1 MAMTPRTLRVPE
13 TANARILGD
22 LFPIQTN
29 HCRTPGCANFGVPAR
44 TRPGSRGPS
53 KDRDPHYA
61 LISTSKGQEPALR
74 CKACNGKG
82 AIRSN
87 AAIAEEVE
95 RIADYA
101 RPLEYRFAC
110 KTGGCANFG
119 LSIGEHRQLY
129 TKYGYYKNREN
140 PIYRCKS
147 CLRNVLVSHKAPR
160 IHARN
165 QSLAADVFSRIAN
178 KSPMR
183 RTVEGAGLRSH
194 ADYYTILDFI
204 HRRCCDL
211 NSAVTRSFLTGERRL
226 PAGMNIAI
234 DSQSLMVNWPSRV
247 QRRTVEM
254 TSCCSVDAASRF
266 ILELDVNHDPR
277 FDPFDVNYESAELGD
292 LTRKEAFR
300 KYARFWLA
308 GDEMRSGRTGQRR
321 MGREAAEQA
330 VGDIQDAFRAANAY
344 EDVAEMEIVPGQGPL
359 RDHMLRSGMLVKTGY
374 RTLGHMF
381 VLREI
386 LKGAGVERLQLCMDQ
401 HLSTISS
408 FMCAFQQQIAEGAA
422 HGFLVR
428 FDKNCAVDE
437 RDRLYDEAMRQLRAF
452 ARARGLEGMDRE
464 ELGFEMILASLR
476 ADGLPEH
483 GWLRHPVPTKQEP
496 GKQVRWITENAD
508 TELDPR
514 LREGRLARLYLGAS
528 LGRVDNVF
536 ELTRRF
542 LSPLERPFYTPS
554 GGWNQVWYG
563 YAPYNP
569 DMVRKYLDIFRVVN
583 NFIHT
588 GKTDRATPAMRL
600 GFADRPLTYADVLW
614 PGEKIPVP
622 KRTRRKGRALKL

>member
-1 MAMTPRTLRVPE
+1 MASTPRPVAVRVPE
-13 TANARILGD
+13 TAHARILGTP
-22 LFPIQTN
+22 FPVQVN

-44 TRPGSRGPS
+44 TQPGKTGPS
-53 KDRDPHYA
+53 ADRDLRYK
-61 LISTSKGQEPALR
+61 LTSTAKGQEPAIE
-74 CKACNGKG
+74 CKACRGKG
-82 AIRSN
+82 AVRSN
-87 AAIAEEVE
+87 EAIAEEIA

-101 RPLEYRFAC
+101 RPLEHRFAC
-110 KTGGCANFG
+110 KTEGCANQG

-129 TKYGYYKNREN
+129 TKYGYYKTPEN
-140 PIYRCKS
+140 PIYRCKA
-147 CLRNVLVSHKAPR
+147 CGRRVHVSARVAR

-165 QSLAADVFSRIAN
+165 RSLAADVFSRLAN
-178 KSPMR
+178 RAPVR
-183 RTVEGAGLRSH
+183 RTVKGAGLNSCK
-194 ADYYTILDFI
+194 DYYRILDFI
-204 HRRCCDL
+204 HRRCREM
-211 NSAVTRSFLTGERRL
+211 NGAFTRSFLTGERRL
-226 PAGMNIAI
+226 PAAMNVAI

-254 TSCCSVDAASRF
+254 TSCCSVDSASRF

-300 KYARFWLA
+300 RYARFWLA

-321 MGREAAEQA
+321 MGRAAAEQA

-344 EDVAEMEIVPGQGPL
+344 ADVAEMEIVPGQGPL
-359 RDHMLRSGMLVKTGY
+359 RDTMLRSGMLVKTGY

-386 LKGAGVERLQLCMDQ
+386 LQSAGVERLQLSMDE
-401 HLSTISS
+401 HLSTIAS
-408 FMCAFQQQIAEGAA
+408 FMCAFRELIAEGAA

-428 FDKNCAVDE
+428 YDKDCSNDE
-437 RDRLYDEAMRQLRAF
+437 RERIFKEVWRRMRRF
-452 ARARGLEGMDRE
+452 ARVRSLEGMDRD
-464 ELGFEMILASLR
+464 ELGFEMIRTALR

-483 GWLRHPVPTKQEP
+483 GWLRHPLPTKQEP
-496 GKQVRWITENAD
+496 NKEVRWITEHPD
-508 TELDPR
+508 TDLDDK
-514 LREGRLARLYLGAS
+514 ARLYLGAS

-542 LSPLERPFYTPS
+542 MSALERPFYTPS

-563 YAPYNP
+563 YAPYEP
-569 DMVRKYLDIFRVVN
+569 DNVRKYLDIFRVVN

-588 GKTDRATPAMRL
+588 GKDGATPAMRL
-600 GFADRPLTYADVLW
+600 GFADRPLEYADILW
-614 PGEKIPVP
+614 PGERIPRP
-622 KRTRRKGRALKL
+622 KRRRRKGRALKP

>member
-1 MAMTPRTLRVPE
+1 MASTPRTLRVPE
-13 TANARILGD
+13 IANVRILGEP
-22 LFPIQTN
+22 FPIQVN
-29 HCRTPGCANFGVPAR
+29 HCRTPGCANFGAPAR
-44 TRPGSRGPS
+44 TKRGKTGPS
-53 KDRDPHYA
+53 RDRDLRYA
-61 LISTSKGQEPALR
+61 VISTSKGQEPALR

-87 AAIAEEVE
+87 AAIAEEIE

-101 RPLEYRFAC
+101 QPLEYRVAC
-110 KTGGCANFG
+110 NTEGCANFG
-119 LSIGEHRQLY
+119 RSIGEHRHLY
-129 TKYGYYKNREN
+129 VRRGYYKTPANR
-140 PIYRCKS
+140 YYQCKG
-147 CLRNVLVSHKAPR
+147 CLRRVLVSHKAPR
-160 IHARN
+160 IQSGN
-165 QSLAADVFSRIAN
+165 QALAADVFSRLAN

-183 RTVEGAGLRSH
+183 RTVVGAGLKSCR
-194 ADYYTILDFI
+194 DYYRIFDFI
-204 HRRCCDL
+204 HRRCREM
-211 NSAVTRSFLTGERRL
+211 NGSVTRAFLTGARRL
-226 PAGMNIAI
+226 PAEMDIAI
-234 DSQSLMVNWPSRV
+234 DSQSLMVNWPRRV

-254 TSCCSVDAASRF
+254 TSCCSVDVGSRF

-277 FDPFDVNYESAELGD
+277 FDPFDVNHESAELGD

-408 FMCAFQQQIAEGAA
+408 FMCAFQDPIAEGAA

-428 FDKNCAVDE
+428 YAKDCTVDE
-437 RDRLYDEAMRQLRAF
+437 RERIYRETEKRMRAF
-452 ARARGLEGMDRE
+452 ARARNLEGMNKQ
-464 ELGFEMILASLR
+464 ELGFEMIRTSLR
-476 ADGLPEH
+476 AGSLPED
-483 GWLRHPVPTKQEP
+483 GWLRHPVPTAQEP
-496 GKQVRWITENAD
+496 GREVRWITENPD
-508 TELDPR
+508 MDLDDR
-514 LREGRLARLYLGAS
+514 TRLYLAAS
-528 LGRVDNVF
+528 LAPVDNVF
-536 ELTRRF
+536 QLTRRF
-542 LSPLERPFYTPS
+542 LSALERPIDTAS
-554 GGWNQVWYG
+554 GRWQQVWYG

-569 DMVRKYLDIFRVVN
+569 DMVQKYLDVFRAVN

-588 GKTDRATPAMRL
+588 GEDGATPAMRL
-600 GFADRPLTYADVLW
+600 GFTNRPLTYADLLW

>member
-1 MAMTPRTLRVPE
+1 MASTPRTLRVPDI
-13 TANARILGD
+13 ADARILGEP
-22 LFPIQTN
+22 FPVQVN

-44 TRPGSRGPS
+44 TKRGKTGPS
-53 KDRDPHYA
+53 RDRDLRYK
-61 LISTSKGQEPALR
+61 LNSTAKGQEPAIE
-74 CKACNGKG
+74 CKACKGKG

-110 KTGGCANFG
+110 KNEGCANFG
-119 LSIGEHRQLY
+119 LSIGEHRERY
-129 TKYGYYKNREN
+129 RKCGHYKTPEN
-140 PIYRCKS
+140 PYYQCKA
-147 CLRNVLVSHKAPR
+147 CLRRVLVSRKVPR
-160 IHARN
+160 IQAGN
-165 QSLAADVFSRIAN
+165 QALAADVFSRVAN

-183 RTVEGAGLRSH
+183 RTVEGAGLKSSK
-194 ADYYTILDFI
+194 DYYRILDFI
-204 HRRCCDL
+204 HRRCREV
-211 NSAVTRSFLTGERRL
+211 NGAVTRAFLTGARRL
-226 PAGMNIAI
+226 PAEMDIAI

-254 TSCCSVDAASRF
+254 TSCCSVDVGSRF
-266 ILELDVNHDPR
+266 VLELDVNHDPR
-277 FDPFDVNYESAELGD
+277 FDPFDVNHESAERGD
-292 LTRKEAFR
+292 MTRKEAFR

-408 FMCAFQQQIAEGAA
+408 FMCAFQEPIAEGAA

-428 FDKNCAVDE
+428 YDKDCTVDE
-437 RDRLYDEAMRQLRAF
+437 RERIYRETEKRMRAF
-452 ARARGLEGMDRE
+452 ARARNLEGMSKQ
-464 ELGFEMILASLR
+464 ELGFEMIRTALR
-476 ADGLPEH
+476 AGGLPES
-483 GWLRHPVPTKQEP
+483 GWLRHPVPAAQEP
-496 GKQVRWITENAD
+496 GKEVRWITENPD
-508 TELDPR
+508 MEVDDR
-514 LREGRLARLYLGAS
+514 ARLYLAAS
-528 LGRVDNVF
+528 LAPVDNVF
-536 ELTRRF
+536 QLTRRF
-542 LSPLERPFYTPS
+542 LSALERPFYTPS

-569 DMVRKYLDIFRVVN
+569 DMVRKYLDVFRAVN

-588 GKTDRATPAMRL
+588 GEDGATPAMRL
-600 GFADRPLTYADVLW
+600 GFTDRPLTYADLLW
-614 PGEKIPVP
+614 PGEKIPKT
-622 KRTRRKGRALKL
+622 KRSRRKGRAVKL